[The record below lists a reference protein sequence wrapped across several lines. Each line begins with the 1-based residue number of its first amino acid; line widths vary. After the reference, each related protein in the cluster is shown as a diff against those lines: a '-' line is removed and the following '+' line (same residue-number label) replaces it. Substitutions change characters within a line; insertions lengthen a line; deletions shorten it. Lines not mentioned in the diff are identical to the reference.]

1 MPRSMWNGTVAFGI
15 VRVPVKLYAATESKA
30 VHFNERHAAD
40 GAAVQHRRVCVK
52 EDKEVPYSEIVKG
65 FEAKTDT
72 YVVLTK
78 EEASAAD
85 GPGARTIDIEHFVS
99 GSQIDPLFYDHS
111 YYLGPGK
118 EAAEPYRVLHAALK
132 RSGRVGIARWVFHNR
147 ARLVAVRALDDV
159 LAVHTM
165 RFADELVA
173 PSELEIPQPH
183 AKPSRRELDMAEA
196 LVGQLAGRYQPSRY
210 RDTYREALMQLI
222 ERKAKGEALEPPT
235 EAPAT
240 AEEDLLRALEQSLQA
255 GGAGG
260 GRSRSRAKAG
270 SSR

>member
-1 MPRSMWNGTVAFGI
+1 MWNGTVAFGM

-78 EEASAAD
+78 EEVSAAD
-85 GPGARTIDIEHFVS
+85 GADARTIDIEHFVS
-99 GSQIDPLFYDHS
+99 GSEIDPLFYDHS

-118 EAAEPYRVLHAALK
+118 EAAEPYHVLHAALK
-132 RSGRVGIARWVFHNR
+132 RSGRVGVARWVFHNR

-183 AKPSRRELDMAEA
+183 SEPSKRELDMADT

-222 ERKAKGEALEPPT
+222 ERKAKGEAIEPPA

-240 AEEDLLRALEQSLQA
+240 AEADLLRALEQSLQA
-255 GGAGG
+255 EGTGG
-260 GRSRSRAKAG
+260 GRARAKAG

>member
-1 MPRSMWNGTVAFGI
+1 MWNGTVAFGM
-15 VRVPVKLYAATESKA
+15 VRVSVKLYAATESKA

-40 GAAVQHRRVCVK
+40 GAAVQHRRICVK
-52 EDKEVPYSEIVKG
+52 EDKEVPYGEIVKG

-72 YVVLTK
+72 VVVLTK
-78 EEASAAD
+78 EEVSATD
-85 GPGARTIDIEHFVS
+85 GAGARTIDIEHFVS
-99 GSQIDPLFYDHS
+99 GSEIDPLFYDHS
-111 YYLGPGK
+111 YYLGPGT
-118 EAAEPYRVLHAALK
+118 EAAEAYRVLHAALK

-147 ARLVAVRALDDV
+147 ARLVAVRALGDV

-183 AKPSRRELDMAEA
+183 SKPSKRELDMADA

-210 RDTYREALMQLI
+210 HDTYREALIQLI
-222 ERKAKGEALEPPT
+222 ARKAKGEAIKAPP

-240 AEEDLLRALEQSLQA
+240 AEDDLLRALEQSLQA
-255 GGAGG
+255 KGAGG
-260 GRSRSRAKAG
+260 GRSRARAKAG